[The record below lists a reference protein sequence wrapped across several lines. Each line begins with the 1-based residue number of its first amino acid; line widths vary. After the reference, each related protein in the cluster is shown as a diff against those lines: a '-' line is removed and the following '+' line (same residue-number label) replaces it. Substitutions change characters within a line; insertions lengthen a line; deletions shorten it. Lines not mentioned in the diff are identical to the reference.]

1 MSWNLR
7 RDPFTGQQ
15 AQHDA
20 IDLPFGMN
28 DSMGSMK
35 GGKIKKIENDPSG
48 YGWYV
53 DVEHDDGTT
62 GRYAHA
68 NVINK
73 GVGQRV
79 ERGEELGLVGST
91 GRSTGPH
98 VHFEHHDK
106 TGRPMDPRPFVA
118 ASGTP
123 MPNNLGGPKMATALP
138 LSMEDYIARA
148 QALTPK
154 TEVSPE
160 LQQMMMQNM
169 QQRSVNL
176 PLALGAMLSGDKG
189 MQGVGGSIYK
199 DAMDARNPQALGDE
213 GFFDPQTGKFIAS
226 PIGSNRRNEKVL
238 EIGMKA
244 YQSAEDAAAR
254 REQTAAQQALSNS
267 FNEER
272 IRLAREADARAKRE
286 EDERNATRES
296 NRPQPLIRTEP
307 APVTSTPGVPVATPT
322 ASTTPAPSTATQT
335 NTASDFTPRE
345 YSRIPDLQEAGV
357 SVDGSPLLRATKGEL
372 AGSYWISNGNSLLE
386 YDTRRGVIDQAS
398 WSKQTAA
405 AKDAASAGARIEGL
419 IADVKANPGAFTIA
433 NSAVTTALPN
443 ALANRAMNKMNT
455 PEAMRVR
462 TALLQDAGQMMN
474 DLYGA
479 AQSLGEAK
487 RASQFIVQDGDS
499 PQTIVTKLEAAA
511 KYQEYLKNKYGP
523 AFSKAVEQQRA
534 NSGQQAP
541 TSSSAPPGATG
552 AASVEDLMKLY
563 GGAK

>member
-15 AQHDA
+15 AQHDG

-28 DSMGSMK
+28 DSMGSMQD
-35 GGKIKKIENDPSG
+35 GTVTNISNDPSG

-53 DVEHDDGTT
+53 DVKHDDGTT

-79 ERGEELGLVGST
+79 ERGEELGLIGST

-106 TGRPMDPRPFVA
+106 NGTPMDPRPFVA
-118 ASGTP
+118 AAGTP

-138 LSMEDYIARA
+138 LSMEDYITRA

-154 TEVSPE
+154 AEVSPE

-189 MQGVGGSIYK
+189 LQGVGGSIYK

-226 PIGSNRRNEKVL
+226 PIASNRRNEKVL

-254 REQTAAQQALSNS
+254 REQTAAQQALTNS
-267 FNEER
+267 FSEER
-272 IRLAREADARAKRE
+272 IRLSREADARAKRE

-296 NRPQPLIRTEP
+296 NRPQPLIRRES
-307 APVTSTPGVPVATPT
+307 APITSTPGVPDATPT
-322 ASTTPAPSTATQT
+322 ASTVP
-335 NTASDFTPRE
+335 DFTPRE

-386 YDTRRGVIDQAS
+386 YDTRRGVVDQAS

-419 IADVKANPGAFTIA
+419 IADVKANPSAFTVA

-443 ALANRAMNKMNT
+443 ALANRVMNKMNT
-455 PEAMRVR
+455 PESMRVR
-462 TALLQDAGQMMN
+462 TTLLQDAGQMMN

-511 KYQEYLKNKYGP
+511 KYQDYLKNKYGP

-541 TSSSAPPGATG
+541 TSTPAATDSTG
-552 AASVEDLMKLY
+552 AASVEDLIKLY
-563 GGAK
+563 GGVK